1 MGSRAEALNRKRM
14 RYGFGVGLEEYS
26 RRNIGMVRDLQAEIL
41 TSEDYIGYFDAYE
54 GTLRVFVFDREAER
68 DRILKEARRIG
79 FDSAGGCEGI
89 LSISNADLQR
99 PHLNKIRNNNTF
111 YKELYR

>member
-41 TSEDYIGYFDAYE
+41 I
-54 GTLRVFVFDREAER
+54 REHR
-68 DRILKEARRIG
+68 HR
-79 FDSAGGCEGI
+79 
-89 LSISNADLQR
+89 
-99 PHLNKIRNNNTF
+99 HL
-111 YKELYR
+111 LHLM